1 MAITLK
7 QLAELSG
14 VSIRTVSRVLKNQ
27 AHVQEEKRERILAL
41 AKKYHYVAN
50 MAARNLR
57 LNRSRF
63 VGILCSNAPYEI
75 FRQKLQDLETR
86 LETKGYY
93 PIMACCD
100 GSAEQIE
107 KIFSDWSGLVDFVV
121 VSLFDVPLP
130 SKQLPE
136 LFERF
141 SMTPI
146 YVDQEEDL
154 PGHHLTINRATG
166 IRDAISVLIRNGK
179 KRILRC
185 GSLQSRETGLQQAFS
200 ETPAEKRPELLRM
213 EEEATFKNGC
223 LLGEKI
229 METGA
234 DAVFFD
240 TDKMALGFLNYAAQN
255 KIPIPEKLSV
265 IGFDDDISGQIIYP
279 SLSTVAHPTEELNEA
294 ILTIINERPEKP
306 VKKEFSTRFIQR
318 ESC

>member
-41 AKKYHYVAN
+41 AKQHHYVAN

-63 VGILCSNAPYEI
+63 VGILCSNAPYEV
-75 FRQKLQDLETR
+75 FRQKLQDLENR
-86 LETKGYY
+86 LEKKGYY
-93 PIMACCD
+93 PIMSCCD
-100 GSAEQIE
+100 GSVEQIE
-107 KIFSDWSGLVDFVV
+107 KILSDWSGLVDFVV

-130 SKQLPE
+130 KKQLPE
-136 LFERF
+136 LFEQF

-146 YVDQEEDL
+146 YVDQEEVL
-154 PGHHLTINRATG
+154 PGHHLNINRATG
-166 IRDAISVLIRNGK
+166 IKDAISVLIRNGK

-185 GSLQSRETGLQQAFS
+185 GTLQSRETGLQQAFS
-200 ETPAEKRPELLRM
+200 ATPEKKRPELLRL
-213 EEEATFKNGC
+213 EEAATFENGQR
-223 LLGEKI
+223 LGDKI
-229 METGA
+229 MKTGA

-240 TDKMALGFLNYAAQN
+240 TDKMALGFLNYAAKN
-255 KIPIPEKLSV
+255 GIAIPEQLAV

-279 SLSTVAHPTEELNEA
+279 ALSTVAHPTEELNEA
-294 ILTIINERPEKP
+294 ILMIINEKPECP